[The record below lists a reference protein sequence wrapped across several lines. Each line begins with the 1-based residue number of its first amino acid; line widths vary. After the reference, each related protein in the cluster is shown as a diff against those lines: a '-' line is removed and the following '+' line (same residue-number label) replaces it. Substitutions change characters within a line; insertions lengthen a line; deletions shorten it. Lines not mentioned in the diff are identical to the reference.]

1 MRYFPINVDIQNKS
15 CVLIGGGNVAYR
27 KAIAMLKAGA
37 NITLIAPEINDGVR
51 KLVDDEAVNWIN
63 RIYQPGDLDGAALA
77 IVAVDDPAVGEKV
90 SEEATR
96 LNILINVA
104 DIPQQCTFTLS
115 SCIERGDLLV
125 TISTGGKCPAFSRH
139 MRLKLEEIVDDA
151 YGDLLNLLGDARE
164 KMLEAGISSDNCRDS
179 LNKIIDSDIISF
191 LREGEHKKAAAFADK
206 AVSEAIL
213 KLR

>member
-1 MRYFPINVDIQNKS
+1 MRYFPINIDIQNKH

-27 KAIAMLKAGA
+27 KALSLLKAGA
-37 NITLIAPEINDGVR
+37 DITLIAPEINDGVSR
-51 KLVDDEAVNWIN
+51 LVDDRALNWIK
-63 RIYQPGDLDGAALA
+63 RSYQSGDLDGSALA
-77 IVAVDDPAVGEKV
+77 IVAVDDPSVGKKV
-90 SEEATR
+90 AAEATR
-96 LNILINVA
+96 LNVLINVA

-139 MRLKLEEIVDDA
+139 MRLKLEEIIDDA
-151 YGDLLNLLGDARE
+151 YGDLLNLLGGARE

-179 LNKIIDSDIISF
+179 LNKIIDSDMISF
-191 LREGEHKKAAAFADK
+191 LREGEHEKAAAFADK
-206 AVSEAIL
+206 TVSQAIL

>member
-27 KAIAMLKAGA
+27 KAVSLLKAGA
-37 NITLIAPEINDGVR
+37 NIKLIAPEINEGVS
-51 KLVDDEAVNWIN
+51 KLVDDKSINWIK
-63 RIYQPGDLDGAALA
+63 RCYEPGDLDGAALA

-90 SEEATR
+90 SEEAAK

-104 DIPQQCTFTLS
+104 DIPEQCTFTLS

-125 TISTGGKCPAFSRH
+125 TISTGGRCPAFSRH
-139 MRLKLEEIVDDA
+139 MRLKLEEIIDDS
-151 YGDLLNLLGDARE
+151 YGELLDLLGDARE
-164 KMLEAGISSDNCRDS
+164 KLLKAGISSDNCRDS

-191 LREGEHKKAAAFADK
+191 LREGEHGKAAAFADK
-206 AVSEAIL
+206 TVSEAIL